1 MIEVSAKTMVS
12 REKWV
17 KFATCAGVAPSGHA
31 GRPIAE
37 MTRVQ
42 THQLIYMPINRYWAL
57 YYTEMKQTRLY

>member
-31 GRPIAE
+31 VGGGGRDGPA
-37 MTRVQ
+37 R
-42 THQLIYMPINRYWAL
+42 
-57 YYTEMKQTRLY
+57 